1 MEGNERLKKEETI
14 LQISRELWGTSE
26 NDENS
31 SQSYFIVKSEED
43 IFQTK
48 EKSVVQGEIRATIK
62 GCNVY
67 NILLKYK
74 IVGIKLN
81 RKT

>member
-1 MEGNERLKKEETI
+1 MN
-14 LQISRELWGTSE
+14 
-26 NDENS
+26 
-31 SQSYFIVKSEED
+31 SEED

-48 EKSVVQGEIRATIK
+48 EKSVVQGEKRAIIK

-81 RKT
+81 RKTVNIYKNIDTITQVTHM

>member
-1 MEGNERLKKEETI
+1 M
-14 LQISRELWGTSE
+14 
-26 NDENS
+26 
-31 SQSYFIVKSEED
+31 KSEED

>member
-1 MEGNERLKKEETI
+1 MN
-14 LQISRELWGTSE
+14 
-26 NDENS
+26 
-31 SQSYFIVKSEED
+31 SEED

-48 EKSVVQGEIRATIK
+48 VKNVVQGEKRATIK

-67 NILLKYK
+67 VLLKYK

>member
-1 MEGNERLKKEETI
+1 MN
-14 LQISRELWGTSE
+14 
-26 NDENS
+26 
-31 SQSYFIVKSEED
+31 SEED

-48 EKSVVQGEIRATIK
+48 VKNVVQGEKRATIK

-67 NILLKYK
+67 NVLLKYK

>member
-1 MEGNERLKKEETI
+1 MAVSHGAFL
-14 LQISRELWGTSE
+14 LELSLWPGVIWGTSE

>member
-1 MEGNERLKKEETI
+1 MN
-14 LQISRELWGTSE
+14 
-26 NDENS
+26 
-31 SQSYFIVKSEED
+31 SEED

-48 EKSVVQGEIRATIK
+48 VKNVVQGEKRATIK

-67 NILLKYK
+67 NVLLKYK

-81 RKT
+81 SFKYKFLFPTLIIF